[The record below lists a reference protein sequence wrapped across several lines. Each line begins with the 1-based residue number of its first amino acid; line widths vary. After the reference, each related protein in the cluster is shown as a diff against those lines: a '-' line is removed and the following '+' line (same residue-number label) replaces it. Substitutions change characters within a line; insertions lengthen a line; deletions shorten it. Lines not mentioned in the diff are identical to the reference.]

1 MKKNIRL
8 AVVGTGYFSQFHYDA
23 WKRLN
28 VDLVGICS
36 LNKDEAIRYSKQF
49 QNCEVF
55 LDFETMIKTT
65 KPDLVDIIA
74 PPLNHLEFIKIS
86 AKNKVNIICQK
97 PFTNS
102 IKEAREAINFT
113 KRNKVKIAVHENF
126 RFQPWYMKI
135 NEILKTSLLGDLYQ
149 VSFRMRPGDGQG
161 EKAYLERQPYF
172 QKMERFLIHESAI
185 HLIDVFRFL
194 FGDIKS
200 VFANLSKLN
209 TNISGEDAGIVFFEF
224 KNGMRGLFDGNRL
237 SDHIAVDRRLTIGE
251 MLVEGSKGTLRLNGD
266 GEIFKRDFGNNLEKK
281 VSYKW
286 IKKGFAGD
294 SVFQCQKHLLSHF
307 LNGEKLIN
315 SAEEYLENL
324 KVEDYI
330 YKSNYKKRLLELL

>member
-36 LNKDEAIRYSKQF
+36 LNKDEASKYSKQF

-74 PPLNHLEFIKIS
+74 PPLNHLKFIKIS

-113 KRNKVKIAVHENF
+113 KTNKVKIAVHENF

-172 QKMERFLIHESAI
+172 QKMEQFLIHETAI

-200 VFANLSKLN
+200 VFANLSRLN
-209 TNISGEDAGIVFFEF
+209 PCIKGEDAGIVFFEF
-224 KNGMRGLFDGNRL
+224 INGIRGVFDGNRL
-237 SDHIAVDRRLTIGE
+237 SDHIAADRRLTIGE
-251 MLVEGSKGTLRLNGD
+251 MLIEGSMGTLRLNGN
-266 GEIFKRDFGNNLEKK
+266 GEIFTRRFGDNIEKK

-294 SVFQCQKHLLSHF
+294 SVFQCQKHLLDHF
-307 LNGEKLIN
+307 LKGEKLIN
-315 SAEEYLENL
+315 SAEEYLDNL
-324 KVEDYI
+324 KAEDYI
-330 YKSNYKKRLLELL
+330 YKSNYKKRLLELV